1 MNKWLGIGVLGLLS
15 AGAFKLF
22 HLKQF
27 SDKLM
32 INLSNPRIHKID
44 SKGLAFRTEILLQN
58 PTKYQLTITKPYITI
73 TTNGKFVSGSTP
85 EQKVF
90 KIAELATTKIDTVEI
105 IISWSVI
112 AGYASD
118 IIFKIPAILAAFKTK
133 DMKAVA
139 KAIAIPLEMQYSL
152 YADGF
157 FYECEPQKIL

>member
-85 EQKVF
+85 EQKVLKLRNSQQPKSTPLKSLF
-90 KIAELATTKIDTVEI
+90 RGQLLLAMLR
-105 IISWSVI
+105 
-112 AGYASD
+112 
-118 IIFKIPAILAAFKTK
+118 ILFSK
-133 DMKAVA
+133 
-139 KAIAIPLEMQYSL
+139 SL
-152 YADGF
+152 QF
-157 FYECEPQKIL
+157 SLLLKQRI